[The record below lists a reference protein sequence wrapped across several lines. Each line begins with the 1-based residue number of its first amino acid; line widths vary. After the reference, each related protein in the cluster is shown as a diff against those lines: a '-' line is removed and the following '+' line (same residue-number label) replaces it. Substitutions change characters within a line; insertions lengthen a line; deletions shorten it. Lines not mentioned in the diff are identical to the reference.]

1 MSYTIKQEI
10 VPPSEKIFGQ
20 SILSP
25 NSALDSKKNFFLK
38 ILHKIVPPEK
48 IHFACGGHYFVLY
61 STVIWSSGPT

>member
-1 MSYTIKQEI
+1 MSYTNKA
-10 VPPSEKIFGQ
+10 G
-20 SILSP
+20 